1 MKVKDVENKQW
12 TTCWSHAQRG
22 CGLVNQEFQS
32 QQRIMISGIKAE
44 AIRFRFSNFY
54 DDQTVRLRNGYLLLS
69 DRRIAFGFDGKSEA
83 TLCPGDSV
91 VCDAIDLSIAKQDQF
106 VLCYEIDATH
116 PCTSGIDLS
125 RDEHFST
132 KGVIAYL
139 FHAIDVISSDY
150 KGCICA
156 FGDSIVEL
164 DQWTKVLSKLV
175 AEDDYVLVNQGIG
188 GNRLLRELEEV
199 CMDPLHAYVL
209 EGTTASQAIEKPVMF
224 SNIPLTKQC
233 FGKAGLHRFQHDVID
248 THANLK
254 AVICAIGVNDLY
266 QPATFCAKESEL
278 PTIEE
283 LQLGYQQLW
292 NLVPRDKVDLF
303 VAGITSFQLSD
314 GASVQKEQMRLTLNA
329 WMSEMQ
335 ECYVG
340 FDDLLCDTSG
350 VLLDE
355 MHDGDHLHPN
365 QKGGAVMAK
374 RIYEMVRKRL
384 V

>member
-22 CGLVNQEFQS
+22 CGLVNQEFQPE
-32 QQRIMISGIKAE
+32 QRITISGIKAE
-44 AIRFRFSNFY
+44 AFRFRFSNFY
-54 DDQTVRLRNGYLLLS
+54 DDQNVCLHHAYILLS
-69 DRRIAFGFDGKSEA
+69 NHRIELTFDGKQDII
-83 TLCPGDSV
+83 LGLGDSV
-91 VCDAIDLSIAKQDQF
+91 VCDAIDRSIAKQDQF
-106 VLCYEIDATH
+106 VLCYEIDAKH

-164 DQWTKVLSKLV
+164 DQWTKVVSKLV
-175 AEDDYVLVNQGIG
+175 AEDGYVLVNQGIG
-188 GNRLLRELEEV
+188 GNRLLRDVQEV

-209 EGTTASQAIEKPVMF
+209 EGTTAEQEIEQPVWF
-224 SNIPLTKQC
+224 RNIPLSKQW
-233 FGKAGLHRFQHDVID
+233 FGKAGLQRFQHDVID

-266 QPATFCAKESEL
+266 QPGTFCATPSEL
-278 PTIEE
+278 PSIPE

-292 NLVPRDKVDLF
+292 NMVPRDKVELC
-303 VAGITSFQLSD
+303 VAGITSFQLSS
-314 GASVQKEQMRLTLNA
+314 GASPQKETMRLQINA
-329 WMSEMQ
+329 WMKDMQ
-335 ECYVG
+335 ECYIG

-355 MHDGDHLHPN
+355 MHDGDYLHPN
-365 QKGGAVMAK
+365 EKGGAMMAK

>member
-1 MKVKDVENKQW
+1 MNDQHVW

-32 QQRIMISGIKAE
+32 QQRITISGIKAE

-54 DDQTVRLRNGYLLLS
+54 DEQTVRLSHGYLSLS
-69 DRRIAFGFDGKSEA
+69 NQCIAFGFDGKSEV

-91 VCDAIDLSIAKQDQF
+91 VCDGIDLPITKQDQF
-106 VLCYEIDATH
+106 VLCYEIDAKH

-125 RDEHFST
+125 REEHFSAN
-132 KGVIAYL
+132 GVIAYL
-139 FHAIDVISSDY
+139 FHAIDVISPDY

-164 DQWTKVLSKLV
+164 DQWTKVLSHMV
-175 AEDDYVLVNQGIG
+175 EVDSYVLVNQGIS
-188 GNRLLRELEEV
+188 GNRLLRGLEEV

-209 EGTTASQAIEKPVMF
+209 EGTTAQQEIEQPVWF
-224 SNIPLTKQC
+224 RNIPLSKQW
-233 FGKAGLHRFQHDVID
+233 FGKAGLLRFQHDVLE

-266 QPATFCAKESEL
+266 QPGTFCARESEL
-278 PTIEE
+278 PTMEE
-283 LQLGYQQLW
+283 LQLGYQELW
-292 NLVPRDKVDLF
+292 NLVPKDKVCLF
-303 VAGITSFQLSD
+303 VAGITSFQLSS
-314 GASVQKEQMRLTLNA
+314 GASSQKEQMRLNLNA

-335 ECYVG
+335 ECYIG
-340 FDDLLCDTSG
+340 FDDLLCNTSG